1 MDEKITSRENA
12 KIKYACRLSSSAA
25 FRRSEGRF
33 LAEGRKLCPELAR
46 GAQLETLF
54 YTEDAM
60 ARCPELADLPGEHYL
75 VEDHVADKLAD
86 VGTHQGVFGVFRTPV
101 HTLDEVH
108 TGGRYLALERVQDP
122 GNVGT
127 LLRSAGKG
135 HPLPG
140 RCAVPVPAA
149 ERGTVRLPRRR
160 VRGHRQRGPGP
171 DRRDHCGL
179 HQHGAH
185 PHDRPGGEPERRHC
199 GQHPAVAFP
208 GRGAVMGPGGQTSLF
223 APEPAPDPLL
233 CWLWLAHVMGPAS
246 SHAGRVLDAF
256 GGAQEA
262 WEARDTQEFRQ
273 AAGLAA
279 AKRAGQLT
287 PEQYQGLADR
297 CRALGV
303 RILPFDDPDY
313 PLAFSRI
320 PDMPLVL
327 YCTGDPVWLNEPGTV
342 GIVGSR
348 KPTDYGLQAAA
359 DIGEALA
366 RSGALIVSGLADGLD
381 SAGHRAAVKNG
392 CPTIGILG
400 VPIDRTYPAANVALR
415 HTIEQNGCILS
426 EYAPGESTPGP
437 VGFLQRNRLIAA
449 LSSALLVV
457 EAREK
462 SGTMSTVSHA
472 ERYGKPVFAVP
483 GSIYS
488 PDSAGTNRLLHEGRA
503 RAACSGADL
512 VQALGLQASA
522 APEAETRQPDPMT
535 DTERRVL
542 ACVGPQPL
550 GVEELCVRSGLPTA
564 SLLSTLMKLQLTGRV
579 TCLPG
584 KRYVLR

>member
-1 MDEKITSRENA
+1 MS
-12 KIKYACRLSSSAA
+12 
-25 FRRSEGRF
+25 G
-33 LAEGRKLCPELAR
+33 LA
-46 GAQLETLF
+46 
-54 YTEDAM
+54 
-60 ARCPELADLPGEHYL
+60 
-75 VEDHVADKLAD
+75 
-86 VGTHQGVFGVFRTPV
+86 
-101 HTLDEVH
+101 
-108 TGGRYLALERVQDP
+108 
-122 GNVGT
+122 
-127 LLRSAGKG
+127 
-135 HPLPG
+135 
-140 RCAVPVPAA
+140 
-149 ERGTVRLPRRR
+149 
-160 VRGHRQRGPGP
+160 
-171 DRRDHCGL
+171 
-179 HQHGAH
+179 
-185 PHDRPGGEPERRHC
+185 
-199 GQHPAVAFP
+199 
-208 GRGAVMGPGGQTSLF
+208 GQTSF
-223 APEPAPDPLL
+223 FPPPDPLL
-233 CWLWLAHVMGPAS
+233 CWLWLAHVLGPAS
-246 SHAGRVLDAF
+246 AHAGRVLDAF

-262 WEARDTQEFRQ
+262 WEARDTAEFRL
-273 AAGLAA
+273 AAGDAA
-279 AKRAGQLT
+279 AARAQQLD
-287 PEQYQGLADR
+287 PEQFHGLVMR
-297 CRALGV
+297 CDDLGV

-327 YCTGDPVWLNEPGTV
+327 YCTGDALWLNEPGAV

-348 KPTDYGLQAAA
+348 KPTEYGLNAAA
-359 DIGEALA
+359 DIGGALA
-366 RSGALIVSGLADGLD
+366 KSGAIIVSGLADGLD
-381 SAGHRAAVKNG
+381 SAGHKAAVKNDR
-392 CPTIGILG
+392 PTIAVMG

-415 HTIEQNGCILS
+415 HKIEQKGCVIS
-426 EYAPGESTPGP
+426 EYPPRSDGVGAI
-437 VGFLQRNRLIAA
+437 GFLQRNRLIAA

-522 APEAETRQPDPMT
+522 APEAETRQPDPMS

>member
-1 MDEKITSRENA
+1 MN
-12 KIKYACRLSSSAA
+12 
-25 FRRSEGRF
+25 G
-33 LAEGRKLCPELAR
+33 LA
-46 GAQLETLF
+46 
-54 YTEDAM
+54 
-60 ARCPELADLPGEHYL
+60 
-75 VEDHVADKLAD
+75 
-86 VGTHQGVFGVFRTPV
+86 
-101 HTLDEVH
+101 
-108 TGGRYLALERVQDP
+108 
-122 GNVGT
+122 
-127 LLRSAGKG
+127 
-135 HPLPG
+135 
-140 RCAVPVPAA
+140 
-149 ERGTVRLPRRR
+149 
-160 VRGHRQRGPGP
+160 
-171 DRRDHCGL
+171 
-179 HQHGAH
+179 
-185 PHDRPGGEPERRHC
+185 
-199 GQHPAVAFP
+199 
-208 GRGAVMGPGGQTSLF
+208 GQTSF
-223 APEPAPDPLL
+223 YPPEPAPDPLL
-233 CWLWLAHVMGPAS
+233 CWLWLAHVLGPAS
-246 SHAGRVLDAF
+246 PHAGRVLDTF

-262 WEARDTQEFRQ
+262 WEARDTAEFRQ
-273 AAGLAA
+273 AAGPAA
-279 AKRAGQLT
+279 AKRAGQLV
-287 PEQYQGLADR
+287 PEQFCALARR
-297 CRALGV
+297 CAALRV
-303 RILPFDDPDY
+303 CILPFDD
-313 PLAFSRI
+313 
-320 PDMPLVL
+320 
-327 YCTGDPVWLNEPGTV
+327 
-342 GIVGSR
+342 
-348 KPTDYGLQAAA
+348 A
-359 DIGEALA
+359 DC
-366 RSGALIVSGLADGLD
+366 LADGLD

-522 APEAETRQPDPMT
+522 APEAEIRQPDPMS

>member
-1 MDEKITSRENA
+1 MN
-12 KIKYACRLSSSAA
+12 
-25 FRRSEGRF
+25 G
-33 LAEGRKLCPELAR
+33 LA
-46 GAQLETLF
+46 
-54 YTEDAM
+54 
-60 ARCPELADLPGEHYL
+60 
-75 VEDHVADKLAD
+75 
-86 VGTHQGVFGVFRTPV
+86 
-101 HTLDEVH
+101 
-108 TGGRYLALERVQDP
+108 
-122 GNVGT
+122 
-127 LLRSAGKG
+127 
-135 HPLPG
+135 
-140 RCAVPVPAA
+140 
-149 ERGTVRLPRRR
+149 
-160 VRGHRQRGPGP
+160 
-171 DRRDHCGL
+171 
-179 HQHGAH
+179 
-185 PHDRPGGEPERRHC
+185 
-199 GQHPAVAFP
+199 
-208 GRGAVMGPGGQTSLF
+208 GQTSF
-223 APEPAPDPLL
+223 YPPEPAPDPLL
-233 CWLWLAHVMGPAS
+233 CWLWLAHVLGPAS
-246 SHAGRVLDAF
+246 PHAGRVLDAF

-262 WEARDTQEFRQ
+262 WEARDTAEFRQ
-273 AAGLAA
+273 AAGPAA

-400 VPIDRTYPAANVALR
+400 VPIDRTY
-415 HTIEQNGCILS
+415 
-426 EYAPGESTPGP
+426 PGESTPGP